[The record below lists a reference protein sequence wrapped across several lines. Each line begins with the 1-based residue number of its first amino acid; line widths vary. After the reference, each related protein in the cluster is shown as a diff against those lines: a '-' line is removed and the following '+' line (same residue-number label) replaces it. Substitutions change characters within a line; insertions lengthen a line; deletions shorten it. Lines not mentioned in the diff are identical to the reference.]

1 MKKKKLDD
9 YEQTKINAKFMT
21 TAYACSQSS
30 GKEANIDE
38 VKHYVELGA
47 NVNCFNI
54 FGYTAADLVL
64 KSEEPIK
71 KNLLEYFLS
80 VKEFNVNNRY
90 NEKYPTP
97 LERAVEIED
106 AKDAFEIC
114 KKLVE
119 KGAKIYSEKDN
130 IDAIKI
136 AKECAEPNQEL
147 IDFLIKCASEKI
159 IDSTE
164 DRTEDMSM
172 QIYVEELGKNMK
184 DANLMEDL

>member
-1 MKKKKLDD
+1 MKKLDD
-9 YEQTKINAKFMT
+9 YEQTKINAKFMNA
-21 TAYACSQSS
+21 AYACSQSS
-30 GKEANIDE
+30 GKKANIDE
-38 VKHYVELGA
+38 VKHYVERGA

-54 FGYTAADLVL
+54 RGYTAADLVL
-64 KSEEPIK
+64 KSEESIK

-80 VKEFNVNNRY
+80 IKEFNVNNRY
-90 NEKYPTP
+90 NKKYPTP